1 MRSIVQAAMPTAMA
15 SRAIAASAGCGI
27 SKDPENV
34 TADEPV
40 EFIPAV
46 LVPPG
51 KEYVSN

>member
-1 MRSIVQAAMPTAMA
+1 MGFIGQAALPTAMA
-15 SRAIAASAGCGI
+15 SRAIPASAGCNI

-34 TADEPV
+34 TANEPV
-40 EFIPAV
+40 EFLTAV